1 LGLTSVEVTQVN
13 DKALHFLTFFVL
25 TLTFYWILDTTRRR
39 ALNFTLLIVTFGLGL
54 GSEGL
59 QAFLPNGREFDL
71 LDIAANVVGS
81 LLAVG
86 LCTIYHKRMLDRRR
100 RAKGYGVVQ
109 QGEEGGDI
117 EMGAQESGVTG
128 EDLGEGSTDGDGHLT
143 PSSGADEGVDGKK

>member
-1 LGLTSVEVTQVN
+1 
-13 DKALHFLTFFVL
+13 
-25 TLTFYWILDTTRRR
+25 
-39 ALNFTLLIVTFGLGL
+39 
-54 GSEGL
+54 
-59 QAFLPNGREFDL
+59 
-71 LDIAANVVGS
+71 
-81 LLAVG
+81 
-86 LCTIYHKRMLDRRR
+86 MLDRRR